1 MCEFCHKHGEGKKW
15 YLAAKNYSEDLL
27 SDLKRRKFI
36 EEFFER
42 PERLG
47 SDMARLRLLESAPQP
62 VRGLIRWGLVARQ
75 KSVHYG
81 QVVPIEDV
89 EKILDMST
97 SVVRVACLCRHVG
110 LKKEARYC
118 YGVSLGP
125 NGGEMAR
132 MLGGLKESFVN
143 GPEAGGLEVLEK
155 RAALDAMRKHER
167 EGLCHTVWTFHTPFI
182 AGLCNCDRAD
192 CMAMKATV
200 THDFPVMFRS
210 EYVASVLPDP
220 CNGCR
225 QCMRLCQFGAMGY
238 SAATRK
244 AWIDPRRC
252 YGCGICRSVCKPNAI
267 ELRER
272 ASVPLAAARW

>member
-1 MCEFCHKHGEGKKW
+1 MCEFCHKHGEGKRW
-15 YLAAKNYSEDLL
+15 YLAARNYSEDLL
-27 SDLKRRKFI
+27 SDLRRRKFI
-36 EEFFER
+36 EEFLTR
-42 PERLG
+42 PERLRA
-47 SDMARLRLLESAPQP
+47 DVDQLRRLEAAPQP
-62 VRGLIRWGLVARQ
+62 VRGLVRWALVARQ

-81 QVVPIEDV
+81 QVVPIEEV
-89 EKILDMST
+89 ERILDMCT
-97 SVVRVACLCRHVG
+97 SVFRLACLCRHVG
-110 LKKEARYC
+110 LKREARYC

-132 MLGGLKESFVN
+132 LLGGLSGSFLH
-143 GPEAGGLEVLEK
+143 GPEAGGLEHLDK
-155 RAALDAMRKHER
+155 RAALEAMRKHER
-167 EGLCHTVWTFHTPFI
+167 EGLCHTVWTFQTPFVGGI
-182 AGLCNCDRAD
+182 CNCDRMD

-225 QCMRLCQFGAMGY
+225 LCMKLCQFGAMGY

-252 YGCGICRSVCKPNAI
+252 YGCGICRTVCKPKAI
-267 ELRER
+267 ALRDR
-272 ASVPLAAARW
+272 AGEPLAAGRW